1 MRKDI
6 TGIIL
11 CGGKSSRMK
20 TNKALLKFGDRTTIE
35 ILTNKLSMIFSQ
47 LLISANSI
55 KEYSFL
61 NLPIVKDLYFNK
73 GPLAGIY
80 SALKTSNTEKN
91 FIISCDMPLLSIDII
106 DYLTDF
112 NSDKKIL
119 LPKVN
124 GNIQKLCGIYSKSII
139 EEIEKL
145 IVQSET
151 DKKLKGSIYE
161 LIERVPTELID
172 VEPLLFYNQNI
183 FLNMNSLKDYEQIK
197 RIFEEK

>member
-20 TNKALLKFGDRTTIE
+20 TNKALLKFGDITTIE
-35 ILTNKLSMIFSQ
+35 ILTNKLSKIFNKV
-47 LLISANSI
+47 LISANSI
-55 KEYSFL
+55 NEYSFL
-61 NLPIVKDLYFNK
+61 NLSIVKDKYINK

-80 SALKTSNTEKN
+80 SALEASETEKN
-91 FIISCDMPLLSIDII
+91 FIISCDMPLVSIEII
-106 DYLTDF
+106 NYLTDF
-112 NSDKKIL
+112 NSNKKIL

-124 GNIQKLCGIYSKSII
+124 GKIQKLCGVYSKSII

-145 IVQSET
+145 ILQSEIGN
-151 DKKLKGSIYE
+151 KLKGSVYE

-172 VEPLLFYNQNI
+172 VEPLIFYNQNM

-197 RIFEEK
+197 RILEVK